1 MQGRFLVRALVA
13 VGFVAVMA
21 ALVSLGMWQL
31 ERGREKAEIT
41 AALAARGAEPA
52 VRIGAGPLDP
62 AEYEYRRAIATGTW
76 RVEDQVLIDNQVRNG
91 RPGYRVITPLA
102 IAGGD
107 MHVLVDRG
115 WVPWGAS
122 RDALPA
128 TPAPAGE
135 VTVEGM
141 LKQPAA
147 DFYTLEKEK
156 PAAGSAVWQNLDI
169 AHYRDLKEFAL
180 QDLILLMSP
189 DSAGGGFAR
198 ELPAYDD
205 DWVERHRA
213 YALQW
218 FGLAAVL
225 LIIVSVLTV
234 RAFLGRKQG
243 RRSQ

>member
-13 VGFVAVMA
+13 VGFVAAMA

-31 ERGREKAEIT
+31 ERGREKAEIR
-41 AALAARGAEPA
+41 AVLAARGAEPA
-52 VRIGAGPLDP
+52 VQIGAGPLDP
-62 AEYEYRRAIATGTW
+62 GEYEYRRAVATGTW
-76 RVEDQVLIDNQVRNG
+76 RIEDQVLIDNQVRNG

-102 IAGGD
+102 LAGGD

-122 RDALPA
+122 RDELPA

-156 PAAGSAVWQNLDI
+156 PGADSAVWQNLDI
-169 AHYRDLKEFAL
+169 AHYRDLKAYPL
-180 QDLILLMSP
+180 QDLVLLMSP
-189 DSAGGGFAR
+189 DSTGGGFAR
-198 ELPAYDD
+198 ELLAYDD
-205 DWVERHRA
+205 DWVARHRA

-225 LIIVSVLTV
+225 LIIVAVLTV
-234 RAFLGRKQG
+234 RANLGR
-243 RRSQ
+243 RRRGQH